1 MKASSD
7 PNSQDMLIFEGL
19 VLVGCNQKKNGIV
32 NGCFYKVLA
41 VTEAETVLLNLD
53 ASEAPKRSTAEETAG
68 VTETDSECIADIDEA
83 AQVTAT
89 LPTGDLSCCLR
100 LAHCLTY
107 SACQSRT
114 LHGRLRLHEVS
125 HLHFT
130 KRHLNVRLSRGTAC
144 KSIDLRN

>member
-1 MKASSD
+1 M
-7 PNSQDMLIFEGL
+7 
-19 VLVGCNQKKNGIV
+19 

-68 VTETDSECIADIDEA
+68 ETDEDTDNESIADIAEA
-83 AQVTAT
+83 ARATAT
-89 LPTGDLSCCLR
+89 LPTEDLSLCLR

-130 KRHLNVRLSRGTAC
+130 KRHLNVGLSRGTSC
-144 KSIDLRN
+144 NLIDLRK

>member
-1 MKASSD
+1 
-7 PNSQDMLIFEGL
+7 MLA
-19 VLVGCNQKKNGIV
+19 GCNQKRKGIA

-41 VTEAETVLLNLD
+41 VNEAETVLLNLD

-68 VTETDSECIADIDEA
+68 ETDTDNESIADTAGA
-83 AQVTAT
+83 AKATAT
-89 LPTGDLSCCLR
+89 LPTGDLSSCLR

-130 KRHLNVRLSRGTAC
+130 KRHLNVGLSRGTSC
-144 KSIDLRN
+144 DLIDLHH